1 MSTRN
6 DYLPCKCWFENGKLH
21 RAYFAYDND
30 PESPREW
37 DNLSVIVN
45 ASGYNLCGRGD
56 IETDDIEDWLIAE
69 TGINED
75 WYYNNKKR
83 YGGIEKLVE
92 KFIKEKCAAFTYVS
106 VYDHSGI
113 CVYSG
118 YCRGWDY
125 SAIGFAYIPKD
136 SKEVRSYRR
145 SHTAEETKKWA
156 EEILEGEIHTLDQ
169 WCRGEVYGCVTEE
182 YDTEL
187 EQWDKWSGDSCWGYY
202 LGNDEEKDAINIIK
216 EFSGNNELLDENVV
230 LQAIEEGNLDV
241 LQGQQLIVFEFDVS
255 AESTVKEIA

>member
-1 MSTRN
+1 MAKKECFGIMNETV
-6 DYLPCKCWFENGKLH
+6 KTK
-21 RAYFAYDND
+21 FA
-30 PESPREW
+30 
-37 DNLSVIVN
+37 IVKILGN
-45 ASGYNLCGRGD
+45 RKILFM
-56 IETDDIEDWLIAE
+56 TDV
-69 TGINED
+69 INE
-75 WYYNNKKR
+75 
-83 YGGIEKLVE
+83 GIDK
-92 KFIKEKCAAFTYVS
+92 
-106 VYDHSGI
+106 
-113 CVYSG
+113 G

-136 SKEVRSYRR
+136 SKEVRNYRR

-187 EQWDKWSGDSCWGYY
+187 EQWDNWSGDSCWGYY

-216 EFSGNNELLDENVV
+216 EFSGNNELLDEDVV

-241 LQGQQLIVFEFDVS
+241 LQGQQLIVFEFDVP